1 MNELQR
7 VGIEVGQT
15 VYSTF
20 EAQANTVSHV
30 LAEFID
36 NAIQSFRDHKD
47 ELRRYNSGYQL
58 HVDINIEWGFDDEA
72 RAKRFTIRDNAA
84 GIFADRYVDAFK
96 PANPGTRP
104 ASSESLNEFGMGLK
118 TAACWLGNKWSVI
131 TKAFG
136 EDVERK
142 LTFELHEVINN
153 NLLELPVISTP
164 KNKGEHYTIIEI
176 TDVTVNAPQRKSF
189 NKIKEELA
197 SIYRQFLRS
206 GELCLSICGE
216 DVVFKER
223 EILNAPFVN
232 TPESDPI
239 HWRKDFD
246 FKFGKYR
253 AKGFIG
259 LLKTMSSTQN
269 RIVLL
274 RRGRVILGADTD
286 GHYYSK
292 HISGQSGSPRDKR
305 IFGEIELEGFDVTF
319 NKNGLRDKENLEAL
333 FKALVSEIRNRDF
346 DLVIQ
351 AQNYRDDELRKA
363 VNKLVKKHESHSRND
378 KQPIKIEARTLTP
391 KPNNTKPKDETI
403 LNAYE
408 DSYLIDGD
416 MYKLKVTFVQ
426 DTRISDLF
434 WLDISKSDEH
444 LLLCNINIAHQY
456 FKHFGKPT
464 ESLIAIFKTL
474 AIAKF
479 TTKHSGHDNVATLFH
494 YFNSFIENTKV

>member
-1 MNELQR
+1 M
-7 VGIEVGQT
+7 
-15 VYSTF
+15 
-20 EAQANTVSHV
+20 
-30 LAEFID
+30 
-36 NAIQSFRDHKD
+36 
-47 ELRRYNSGYQL
+47 
-58 HVDINIEWGFDDEA
+58 
-72 RAKRFTIRDNAA
+72 
-84 GIFADRYVDAFK
+84 
-96 PANPGTRP
+96 
-104 ASSESLNEFGMGLK
+104 
-118 TAACWLGNKWSVI
+118 
-131 TKAFG
+131 TKALG

-142 LTFELHEVINN
+142 LTFNLHEVVKN

-176 TDVTVNAPQRKSF
+176 TDVTINAPQRKSF

-206 GELCLSICGE
+206 GELCLSFCGE
-216 DVVFKER
+216 NVVFKES

-232 TPESDPI
+232 TPESGPI

-246 FKFGKYR
+246 FRFGKYH

-346 DLVIQ
+346 DLIIQ

-363 VNKLVKKHESHSRND
+363 VNKLVKKHDSHSRND
-378 KQPIKIEARTLTP
+378 KQPIKIASRHLAP
-391 KPNNTKPKDETI
+391 KPNNTRPKDETI

-408 DSYLIDGD
+408 DSYLIDGE

-426 DTRISDLF
+426 DTRIPDLF
-434 WLDISKSDEH
+434 WLDISKCDVLSIDIADIDIGK
-444 LLLCNINIAHQY
+444 NIGAALQIDQAQADKNIAQA
-456 FKHFGKPT
+456 KA
-464 ESLIAIFKTL
+464 EERRAM
-474 AIAKF
+474 AIALEQEMRAKAQEARA
-479 TTKHSGHDNVATLFH
+479 KVIEAEAELPRAMAQA
-494 YFNSFIENTKV
+494 FINGNLGIMDYYKMKNIESDTNMRQNIANPK